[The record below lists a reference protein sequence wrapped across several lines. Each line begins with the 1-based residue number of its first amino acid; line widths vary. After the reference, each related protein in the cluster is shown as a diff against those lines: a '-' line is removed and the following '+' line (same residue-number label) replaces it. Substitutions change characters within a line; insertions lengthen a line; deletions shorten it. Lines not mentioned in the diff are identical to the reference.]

1 MAEKIK
7 TLHPEGKQGVNISRA
22 KYDTIHTAVL
32 NVVEE
37 QGEIRFKDL
46 PTAVEAELEEPFD
59 GSLTWYITTIK
70 LDLEARGLIERVP
83 GSSPQRLRLAQQEQ

>member
-22 KYDTIHTAVL
+22 KYDTIRAAVL
-32 NVVEE
+32 NVVED
-37 QGEIRFKDL
+37 QGEILFKDL

-70 LDLEARGLIERVP
+70 LDLEARDLIERVP
-83 GSSPQRLRLAQQEQ
+83 GSSPQRLRLAQQEH